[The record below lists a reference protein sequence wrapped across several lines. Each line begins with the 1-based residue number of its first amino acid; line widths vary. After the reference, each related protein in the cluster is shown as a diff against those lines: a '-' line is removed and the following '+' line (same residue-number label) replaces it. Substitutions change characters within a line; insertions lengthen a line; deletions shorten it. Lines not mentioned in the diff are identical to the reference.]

1 MATELET
8 MPWPSVAPNAWP
20 DPPAEM
26 TVSALREIEACPR
39 RWALSLADY
48 PSLWGDRGYPAR
60 ANVKALAGTVVHTVL
75 ETVTKELVKA
85 GCPSVLDASAVT
97 VLQQLGGWSKV
108 VGLAI
113 DRLVARCAANPR
125 LSRLSEYFSRSLRA
139 MVPELR
145 SRVQTMLAR
154 RVLLSKS
161 TPISASVPRRE
172 RGPLGPGVY
181 CELDLRVPR
190 LGWRGRTDLLSLT
203 SDNCEITDFKTGEH
217 ADEHA
222 FQLRVY
228 AMLWNRDDILNP
240 NARLATQLVLAHPHG
255 DVSVSAPTA
264 QEILAIEAELA
275 ARGTAAREAIKV
287 HPPEAK
293 PSPECCRYCG
303 VRQLC
308 DVYWLPDTQRRLADE
323 RVDEIKSYV
332 DVAATV
338 YRQHGPK
345 SWDIFIGA
353 GADRIRGLLRTAG
366 DLELRPGQELRI
378 LDVAQSIDDSTQSSV
393 RCLTLGLLS
402 EIYTVSAPV

>member
-1 MATELET
+1 MATELEQ
-8 MPWPSVAPNAWP
+8 MPWPAAGPIAWP
-20 DPPAEM
+20 EPPADL
-26 TVSALREIEACPR
+26 TFSALREIEACPR
-39 RWALSLADY
+39 KWALSSADY
-48 PSLWGDRGYPAR
+48 PSIWSDRGYPAR
-60 ANVKALAGTVVHTVL
+60 VNVKALAGTVVHTVL

-85 GCPSVLDASAVT
+85 GCPSVLDASAVM

-113 DRLVARCAANPR
+113 DQLVARCAANPR
-125 LSRLSEYFSRSLRA
+125 LSRLSDYFSRSLRA
-139 MVPELR
+139 QVPEMR

-161 TPISASVPRRE
+161 KPTGAGVQRRQ

-203 SDNCEITDFKTGEH
+203 SDECEITDFKTGER

-228 AMLWNRDDILNP
+228 ATLWNRDDILNP
-240 NARLATQLVLAHPHG
+240 DARLATQLVLAHPHG
-255 DVSVSAPTA
+255 DVSVLAPTA
-264 QEILAIEAELA
+264 QEISVIEAELVARGAA
-275 ARGTAAREAIKV
+275 ARKAINV

-293 PSPECCRYCG
+293 PSLECCRYCG

-308 DVYWLPDTQRRLADE
+308 DVYWQPDTQQRLADE
-323 RVDEIKSYV
+323 RVDETPRFV

-345 SWDIFIGA
+345 SWDIFIGT
-353 GADRIRGLLRTAG
+353 GKDRIKGLLRTAG
-366 DLELRPGQELRI
+366 DFDFRPGQELRI
-378 LDVAQSIDDSTQSSV
+378 LDVAQSVDDADHSGV
-393 RCLTLGLLS
+393 RCLTVGQLS
-402 EIYTVSAPV
+402 EIYTVGAPA